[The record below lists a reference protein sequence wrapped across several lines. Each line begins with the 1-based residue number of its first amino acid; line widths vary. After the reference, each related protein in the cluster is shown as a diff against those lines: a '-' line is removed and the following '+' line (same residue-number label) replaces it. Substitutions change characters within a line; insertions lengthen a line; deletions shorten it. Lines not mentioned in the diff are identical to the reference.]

1 MKIRLFFF
9 GKENEITAREK
20 ELIKRIG
27 FRAKLKLIALS
38 QAGIKDDLKAKK
50 EESDKFM
57 NKISDQDF
65 VIAFDERGSEKDSL
79 EFSAWLKEKLVDQ
92 GEVVFVMGGA
102 HGLHEDVLSRANVKL
117 RFGKMIWTRNL
128 FRNMALEQLYRALEI
143 DGGGNFHKA

>member
-1 MKIRLFFF
+1 MYFF
-9 GKENEITAREK
+9 GKDNEITSREK

-27 FRAKLKLIALS
+27 FRAKIEVIAIS
-38 QAGIKDDLKAKK
+38 QAGIKDVLKAKK
-50 EESDKFM
+50 EESEKFL

-65 VIAFDERGSEKDSL
+65 VVAFDERGQEKDSPD
-79 EFSAWLKEKLVDQ
+79 FSVWLKNNLVER

-102 HGLHEDVLSRANVKL
+102 HGLGADALSRANIKL

-143 DGGGNFHKA
+143 DGGGKFHK